1 MFPTVFNLHGV
12 DRIAEWKNFREQL
25 ENSPT
30 PFEDVASLWSHAPF
44 VNPYLDPHRPES
56 WPDPWRLLIDLK
68 LDDLAISLGMLY
80 TLKLTQRFM
89 GTPIEIHMSMLPG
102 EKEYRYPVVVDNCYV
117 LNWEYNTVSDISS
130 IQNVKTT
137 LIFSKPESI

>member
-12 DRIAEWKNFREQL
+12 DRIAEWKKFREKL
-25 ENSPT
+25 EDSLT
-30 PFEDVASLWSHAPF
+30 PLEDVASLWSHAPF

-102 EKEYRYPVVVDNCYV
+102 EKEYKYPVIVDNCYV
-117 LNWEYNTVSDISS
+117 LNWEYNTVSPISS

-137 LIFSKPESI
+137 LIFSKPGSI

>member
-1 MFPTVFNLHGV
+1 MFPTVFNLYGV
-12 DRIAEWKNFREQL
+12 DRIAEWKNFREHL
-25 ENSPT
+25 ETSVT
-30 PFEDVASLWSHAPF
+30 PLEDVASLWSHAPF

-89 GTPIEIHMSMLPG
+89 RTPIEIHMSMLP
-102 EKEYRYPVVVDNCYV
+102 EETQYRYPVIVDNLHV
-117 LNWEYNTVSDISS
+117 LNWEYNTVSDLSS
-130 IQNVKTT
+130 IQKTKTT
-137 LIFSKPESI
+137 LIFSKSGSL